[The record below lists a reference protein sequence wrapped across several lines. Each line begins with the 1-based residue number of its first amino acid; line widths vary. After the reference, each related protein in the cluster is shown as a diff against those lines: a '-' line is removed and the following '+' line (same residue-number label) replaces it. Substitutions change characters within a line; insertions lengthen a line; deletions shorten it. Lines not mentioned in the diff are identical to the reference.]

1 MKDIFNERLT
11 ETYLQSLEQDWK
23 KLVIKLN
30 KRFEADLDL
39 EAILFLIGVQELGK
53 GHRKYN
59 KDQKLELM
67 HIAICTL
74 LEPYGYYSFLGLDED
89 GYPHWEVNE
98 MLPPLKAGQQMALMK
113 SSVLDYFGESFI
125 AQG

>member
-39 EAILFLIGVQELGK
+39 EAILFLIGVQELCK

-59 KDQKLELM
+59 KDQKL
-67 HIAICTL
+67 
-74 LEPYGYYSFLGLDED
+74 
-89 GYPHWEVNE
+89 
-98 MLPPLKAGQQMALMK
+98 
-113 SSVLDYFGESFI
+113 
-125 AQG
+125 